1 MRKREREKE
10 GRVEEQGRGKEGE
23 GRKRKGGREKGKEGC
38 VRVWY
43 VCVCEGVCGM
53 WRRRYP
59 HLPVLFASIPVV
71 GHDRTQPCKLPLG
84 TTV

>member
-43 VCVCEGVCGM
+43 VCVREGVCSECVMCGGGGI
-53 WRRRYP
+53 
-59 HLPVLFASIPVV
+59 LTFLCSS
-71 GHDRTQPCKLPLG
+71 PLSLW
-84 TTV
+84 